1 MSSNQVSSV
10 STVEKAPHSKTAEGG
25 FQTLKALTVSSAH
38 AVHDTYAGFIAPLLP
53 FLIER
58 LSLLK
63 AEAGL
68 FLLLYQGSSVLQ
80 PFIGHLGDRKNL
92 RKYALLMPAITGLSL
107 SFLAV
112 TPNLGI
118 GLLLCLI
125 AGISSASLH
134 SILPALV
141 SSLSGKQVGK
151 GMSIWMIGGEFGIM
165 LGPILVTGVAA
176 AFSVRAVPWLSL
188 LGISIS
194 VALSLLLRDMP
205 YHNAG
210 NGNAKI
216 AIPTKELAAI
226 ILPLTGVVLMR
237 APLRT
242 ASEIFLPVYL
252 IEKGINPILAGSSI
266 SLLLGFGMLGTIVGG
281 PLRDRFGFRKVIIG
295 SVFFASLGMVVF
307 SVTST
312 WGNAFSGWLQI
323 VSLALVGAA
332 SMMILPVGLAYILE
346 SFPNNRSLAN
356 GLYLAIAFSINAVSG
371 VFTGFLYDKFG
382 GFDTFLWSGF
392 ISFLGIPFVFL
403 VPKEKE
409 KAEE

>member
-1 MSSNQVSSV
+1 MSRDQALTAPPAQHESG
-10 STVEKAPHSKTAEGG
+10 KAANEGG

-38 AVHDTYAGFIAPLLP
+38 AIHDTYAGFIAPLLP

-58 LSLLK
+58 LSLMK

-80 PFIGHLGDRKNL
+80 PFIGHIGDRKNL
-92 RKYALLMPAITGLSL
+92 RKYALLMPAITGISL

-112 TPNLGI
+112 APNLGV

-125 AGISSASLH
+125 AGISSAILH

-141 SSLSGKQVGK
+141 SSLSGKQLGK
-151 GMSIWMIGGEFGIM
+151 GMSIWMVGGEFGIM
-165 LGPILVTGVAA
+165 LGPILVTAVANV
-176 AFSVRAVPWLSL
+176 FSVNAVPWLAL
-188 LGISIS
+188 LGITISI
-194 VALSLLLRDMP
+194 ALSILMRDMP
-205 YHNAG
+205 SHTTG
-210 NGNAKI
+210 NGNTNAV
-216 AIPTKELAAI
+216 IPTKALLAI
-226 ILPLTGVVLMR
+226 ILPLTGVVFMR

-252 IEKGINPILAGSSI
+252 LEQGVNPLLAGSSV
-266 SLLLGFGMLGTIVGG
+266 SLLLGFGMLGTMAGG

-295 SVFFASLGMVVF
+295 SVFFASLGMVF
-307 SVTST
+307 FAIT
-312 WGNAFSGWLQI
+312 SGWLQVI
-323 VSLALVGAA
+323 SLALVGAA

-346 SFPNNRSLAN
+346 HFPNNRSLAN

-371 VFTGFLYDKFG
+371 VITGFMYDRFG
-382 GFDTFLWSGF
+382 GVDTFLWSGI

-403 VPKEKE
+403 LPKENE
-409 KAEE
+409 KAVE